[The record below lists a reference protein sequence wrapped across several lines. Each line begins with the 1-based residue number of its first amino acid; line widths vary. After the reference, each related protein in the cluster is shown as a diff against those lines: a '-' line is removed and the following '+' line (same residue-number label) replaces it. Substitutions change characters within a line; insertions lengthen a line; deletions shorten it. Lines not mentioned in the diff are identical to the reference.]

1 MTAAAAAVTTREDR
15 RRELARLTK
24 AQLVKLYRPRCLYS
38 AHPLET
44 WRKDELISSLL
55 SLEFPEA
62 EGTDHR

>member
-1 MTAAAAAVTTREDR
+1 MMTREDR

-24 AQLVKLYRPRCLYS
+24 AQLIKLYRPRCLYS
-38 AHPLET
+38 AHPLES

-62 EGTDHR
+62 GQ